1 MTTGGKSNLLLLLL
15 CTFLFPRFEVN
26 ALSYDY
32 SASIECLENPHKP
45 QYGGGIIVNP
55 ELNHGLRGWSTFGN
69 AKLQHRESQA
79 GNKFA
84 VACNRNQPHAG
95 ISQKTYLQG
104 NKLYTFSAW
113 IQVSGGR
120 GVPVTAIFKTSSGS
134 FIHAGAIVAESNCW
148 SMMKGGLTV
157 NASGPAELYFE
168 SKSTSVDIWVD
179 SVSLQQF
186 TEKEWKSH
194 HDQSIEKNRKSNV
207 RIQAVDA
214 EGNPLRNATISIQQK
229 APSFPFGC
237 AMNKN
242 ILANTAYQNW
252 FTSRFGVTTF
262 ENEMKWYSTENSQ
275 GKEDYSVAD
284 AMLQFAKQH
293 NIAVRDHNVF
303 WDDPQYQ
310 LGWLTSLDKHQLAL
324 AAFKRLYSVM
334 NRYKGQVV
342 AWDVV
347 NENLHF
353 DFFESKWGK
362 NSSAILYNWAT
373 KADGETTLFMNEF
386 NTIEE
391 SEDGDSTPAKYLQKL
406 RDIQA
411 FPGNNNLKMAI
422 GLESHFRSPTIPYI
436 RSSIDTLAAANL
448 PIWITELDIQSGPN
462 QAWYLE
468 QIMREVYTHPKIQGI
483 IIWAAWRPE
492 GCYRMCLT
500 DNNFKNLPTGD
511 VVDKLLSEWGLKAGF
526 AFSATTDTNGVFE
539 ASLPH
544 GDYEVQITDL
554 ESVKVSN
561 AMVQGL
567 NVAASSS
574 ASQQPLLVQL
584 AA

>member
-1 MTTGGKSNLLLLLL
+1 MTTGGKRNLLPLLLLLSTL
-15 CTFLFPRFEVN
+15 LFSPFEVN

-32 SASIECLENPHKP
+32 TASIECLENPHKP

-55 ELNHGLRGWSTFGN
+55 ELNHGLRGWFTFGD
-69 AKLQHRESQA
+69 AKLQHRESET

-84 VACNRNQPHAG
+84 VASNRNQPHAG
-95 ISQKTYLQG
+95 ISQKTHLQR

-113 IQVSGGR
+113 IRVSGGR
-120 GVPVTAIFKTSSGS
+120 GVPVTAIFKTSAGS
-134 FIHAGAIVAESNCW
+134 FIHAGSIVAESSCW
-148 SMMKGGLTV
+148 SMLKGGLTV
-157 NASGPAELYFE
+157 NASGPAELNFE
-168 SKSTSVDIWVD
+168 SKNTSVDILVD
-179 SVSLQQF
+179 SVSLQPF

-207 RIQAVDA
+207 RIQAVDVQ
-214 EGNPLRNATISIQQK
+214 GNPLRNAKISIQQK
-229 APSFPFGC
+229 ASSFPFGC

-242 ILANTAYQNW
+242 ILTKTAYQNW

-262 ENEMKWYSTENSQ
+262 EDEMKWYSTENSQ

-284 AMLQFAKQH
+284 AMLQFAKQQ
-293 NIAVRDHNVF
+293 NIAVRGHNVF

-310 LGWLTSLDKHQLAL
+310 LGWVKSLDKRQLAL
-324 AAFKRLYSVM
+324 AAFRRLYSVM
-334 NRYKGQVV
+334 NRYKGQVI

-353 DFFESKWGK
+353 KFFESKLGA
-362 NSSAILYNWAT
+362 NASAIFYNRAS
-373 KADGETTLFMNEF
+373 KADETTTLFMNEF

-391 SEDGDSTPAKYLQKL
+391 SGDGDSIPPKYLQKL

-411 FPGNNNLKMAI
+411 FPGNNNLRMAI
-422 GLESHFRSPTIPYI
+422 GLESHFRSPNIPYI

-448 PIWITELDIQSGPN
+448 PIWITELDVQSGPN

-468 QIMREVYTHPKIQGI
+468 QILREVYTHPKIEGI
-483 IIWAAWRPE
+483 VIWSAWRPE

-526 AFSATTDTNGVFE
+526 TSSATTDANGVFE
-539 ASLPH
+539 TSLPH
-544 GDYEVQITDL
+544 GDYEVQISDPK
-554 ESVKVSN
+554 SVKV
-561 AMVQGL
+561 VQGL
-567 NVAASSS
+567 NVAASST
-574 ASQQPLLVQL
+574 ASQQLLLVQL